1 MHTTVRYAFVVAVLA
16 ALGCGKGDAPKA
28 GTKEPGSSVLRV
40 ALLTPGP
47 ISDQAWNGGA
57 YAGLMRIK
65 DSLGAQVSHVQTKSP
80 QDFDENF
87 RQYGVQGFDLVFGHG
102 FEFQE
107 AAVRVAKEFPKT
119 VYVTTSGH
127 SVGANLAGMDFAFE
141 EGAYLAGMVAASVS
155 KSGIIGCIGGTELP
169 PVKSSF
175 KAFELGA
182 RAINPKVQVLV
193 GYIGNWDDVSAG
205 KEQALAYVARGA
217 DVLFQNADAAGLGV
231 IQAARERKVYA
242 IGANAD
248 QNGLAPETIIG
259 SVVIDLPRALMTV
272 AVEVKERRFV
282 PRVIS
287 LGIKER
293 VVRWVINPAL
303 MRVVPPTVL
312 KAVDSVSARLGSGAL
327 RLPVGA
333 TSDSTKSP
341 S

>member
-1 MHTTVRYAFVVAVLA
+1 
-16 ALGCGKGDAPKA
+16 
-28 GTKEPGSSVLRV
+28 
-40 ALLTPGP
+40 
-47 ISDQAWNGGA
+47 
-57 YAGLMRIK
+57 MRIK

-303 MRVVPPTVL
+303 MQVVPPTVL

>member
-1 MHTTVRYAFVVAVLA
+1 
-16 ALGCGKGDAPKA
+16 
-28 GTKEPGSSVLRV
+28 
-40 ALLTPGP
+40 
-47 ISDQAWNGGA
+47 
-57 YAGLMRIK
+57 MRIK

-303 MRVVPPTVL
+303 IRVVPPTVL

>member
-1 MHTTVRYAFVVAVLA
+1 
-16 ALGCGKGDAPKA
+16 
-28 GTKEPGSSVLRV
+28 
-40 ALLTPGP
+40 
-47 ISDQAWNGGA
+47 
-57 YAGLMRIK
+57 MRIK